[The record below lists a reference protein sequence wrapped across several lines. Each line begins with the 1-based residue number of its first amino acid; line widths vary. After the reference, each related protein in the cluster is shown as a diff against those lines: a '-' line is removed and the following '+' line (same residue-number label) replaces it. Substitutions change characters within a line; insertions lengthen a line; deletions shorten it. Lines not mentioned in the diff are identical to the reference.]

1 MKSDLVYR
9 AIWLW
14 KIHSSQ
20 PAWSR
25 TTQARKTNYLLD
37 GDNIRQDFNKSLGF
51 TDADRVESIRRIAE
65 VAKLM
70 MDAGLIVM
78 TAFISPFKRQR
89 QMAKQLIGE
98 ENLIEVFIVAPL
110 EVRKERDPKGLY
122 MKARD

>member
-1 MKSDLVYR
+1 
-9 AIWLW
+9 
-14 KIHSSQ
+14 
-20 PAWSR
+20 
-25 TTQARKTNYLLD
+25 LD